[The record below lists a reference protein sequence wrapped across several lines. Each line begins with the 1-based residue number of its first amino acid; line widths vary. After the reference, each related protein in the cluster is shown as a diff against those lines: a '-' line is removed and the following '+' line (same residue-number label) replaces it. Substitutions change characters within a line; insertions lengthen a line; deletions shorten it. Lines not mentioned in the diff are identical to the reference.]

1 MSEKTEHIKIKY
13 LDNDITPLI
22 ITGYGDW
29 IDLRCAKDV
38 LLMKGSYVEIP
49 LGIAVELP
57 KGYEAIVAP
66 RSSAF
71 KKYGFLVAN
80 SIGIIDESY
89 CGDNDE
95 WHLLAYGTKNATIP
109 KDTRIAQ
116 FRIVKHQPNIG
127 FQVVNALEN
136 PDRGGLGSTGE
147 K

>member
-1 MSEKTEHIKIKY
+1 MSEKFEHIKIKY
-13 LDNDITPLI
+13 LDDEITPLVM
-22 ITGYGDW
+22 TGYGDW
-29 IDLRCAKDV
+29 IDLRCAKDI

-57 KGYEAIVAP
+57 KGYEAIIAP

-80 SIGIIDESY
+80 SIAVIDESY
-89 CGDNDE
+89 NGDNDE
-95 WHLLAYGTKNATIP
+95 WHLLVYGTRDATIP

-116 FRIVKHQPNIG
+116 FRIIEHQPNLG
-127 FQVVNALEN
+127 LYKVETLGN
-136 PDRGGLGSTGE
+136 PDRGGIGSSGE